1 MNIFYKIFIT
11 TMNFLR
17 SLFGY
22 KTAIRIKDLGDAA
35 ITAVVGGCIVAWL
48 WATFWLEVEIDPKLR
63 EDLII
68 LEMETSP
75 RRYTINPKGV
85 FGVIVGFIAWCI
97 VRASR
102 QDSYKVTSIRR
113 VIIILMII
121 GLIVVAF
128 GLLFILWDYIPDGV
142 E

>member
-11 TMNFLR
+11 TMNSLR
-17 SLFGY
+17 SVFGY
-22 KTAIRIKDLGDAA
+22 KTAIRIKDLGDAG
-35 ITAVVGGCIVAWL
+35 ITAVVGGCIVTWL
-48 WATFWLEVEIDPKLR
+48 WAKFWLEVEIDTKLR

-97 VRASR
+97 VHVSR
-102 QDSYKVTSIRR
+102 QDSYKVTSMRR
-113 VIIILMII
+113 VIILIMVI
-121 GLIVVAF
+121 GLIIVAF
-128 GLLFILWDYIPDGV
+128 GLLFTIWDYIPDGV
-142 E
+142 G